1 MNPRNAIRFLLAAG
15 GAVLALAAPA
25 LAEVDK
31 AAVELGRVNDMYRAI
46 TGYHVLVQGEGV
58 GKEQVQAALYDV
70 ERYVDEMESRYATD
84 KLFLKD
90 DKVLDQMKE
99 TLAKAH
105 LQAAILHAR
114 GVDLEGSITQYEKA
128 VDLLGLDPA
137 DWEIELE
144 RSASPGALG
153 NAVEV
158 AYQKAKPREI
168 VEDLKVF
175 WSAGVVARFKV
186 RDYGHDQRASM
197 TLERIGGAMDP
208 FSDASFG
215 LAAQRFTERL
225 SSGVDEFRVVLPAGM
240 YRVASKNETVRGLEF
255 KIVANGVPDPVVLNP
270 NTFSFSFTAADEK
283 CRPALILNGLP
294 VKTITGLAYGTYR
307 VEAPRTCTQ
316 RLPDKITVDQNA
328 EVTVRTEPERLDYV
342 KEGQPVFLFITT
354 PPGSTYSLR
363 M

>member
-1 MNPRNAIRFLLAAG
+1 MSLRRFIKILLVTAG
-15 GAVLALAAPA
+15 FANLA

-31 AAVELGRVNDMYRAI
+31 GRVELDRMSDMYRAI
-46 TGYHVLVQGEGV
+46 TGYHVLVQGESV

-70 ERYVDEMESRYATD
+70 ERYVGEMESRYATD

-90 DKVLDQMKE
+90 DKVLDQLKE

-137 DWEIELE
+137 DWEIEIE
-144 RSASPGALG
+144 RSARPGTLS

-168 VEDLKVF
+168 VEDLKSF
-175 WSAGVVARFKV
+175 WSAGVVTRFKV
-186 RDYGHDQRASM
+186 RDYAQDVRTSM
-197 TLERIGGAMDP
+197 ALERIGGAMDP

-215 LAAQRFTERL
+215 IAAQRFAERMT
-225 SSGVDEFRVVLPAGM
+225 SGAEEFRVVLPAGM
-240 YRVASKNETVRGLEF
+240 YRVASKNETVAGLEF
-255 KIVANGVPDPVVLNP
+255 RVVANGVPDPVILNP
-270 NTFSFSFTAADEK
+270 NTFSFAFTAADDK
-283 CRPALILNGLP
+283 CRPTLFLNGIA
-294 VKTITGLAYGTYR
+294 VKTTTGLPYGTYR

-316 RLPDKITVDQNA
+316 RLPDKISVDQNS

-342 KEGQPVFLFITT
+342 KEGQPIFLFVTT